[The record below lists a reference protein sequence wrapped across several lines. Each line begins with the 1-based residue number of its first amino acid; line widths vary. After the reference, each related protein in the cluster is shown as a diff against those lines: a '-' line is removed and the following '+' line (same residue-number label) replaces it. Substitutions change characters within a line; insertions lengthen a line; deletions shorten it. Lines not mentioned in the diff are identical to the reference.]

1 MGSQFHHGYDSR
13 GPPIILD
20 GRVSQVQFETLAFF
34 REPSQVRERLKRWFA
49 YAPALPGL
57 PAASS
62 LGQPE
67 RCAGF
72 IKPATHPD
80 VETAKCPESLR
91 PILVLPPLERRVPP
105 LPRALPLRHR
115 YYQLVRQTHLAFLS
129 FDFWSRLRK
138 LCRLLPAPAASG
150 SFPTLSLKI
159 FPVMPGPLS
168 RRLAD
173 CSYLVLPLPQRPSPR
188 EHGSAYRNIPLKRLH
203 KRGGVF
209 EIAAISL
216 CSSLTICSPP

>member
-1 MGSQFHHGYDSR
+1 MGSQFHHGYVSR

-20 GRVSQVQFETLAFF
+20 GRVSQVQFETLAVF
-34 REPSQVRERLKRWFA
+34 RGPSQVRERLKRWFA

-57 PAASS
+57 PTASS

-115 YYQLVRQTHLAFLS
+115 YYQLVRQTPSGFPLL
-129 FDFWSRLRK
+129 
-138 LCRLLPAPAASG
+138 RLLVSFEEALQVATSPCCQRVLPDVISENLSCDAWAPITTAGRLHTPGSSSATAA
-150 SFPTLSLKI
+150 FPTGKW
-159 FPVMPGPLS
+159 VG
-168 RRLAD
+168 
-173 CSYLVLPLPQRPSPR
+173 LP
-188 EHGSAYRNIPLKRLH
+188 
-203 KRGGVF
+203 
-209 EIAAISL
+209 
-216 CSSLTICSPP
+216 